1 MWMHK
6 SDFVDFVYGEMTVDE
21 ILAEYLPAAT
31 DPLDNDQCIVVLT
44 ANHGIQA
51 FSNTNTRGSASTVPI
66 SDVVDDCA
74 LGYWMVSFREIKS
87 I

>member
-44 ANHGIQA
+44 ANHGIQV

>member
-1 MWMHK
+1 MWMYK
-6 SDFVDFVYGEMTVDE
+6 SDFVDFVYGEMTVDD

-44 ANHGIQA
+44 ANHGIQV

>member
-6 SDFVDFVYGEMTVDE
+6 SDFVDFVYGEMTVDD
-21 ILAEYLPAAT
+21 ILAEYLPTAT